1 MQTDYSNY
9 FTNLHRIIDRGSGAI
24 KFTEASKYRLLS
36 TVKFAGFISLS
47 IRAYKINKIIK
58 LLTKI
63 NFTEC
68 NTRDMVLKILP
79 KPRYN
84 LSMFQK
90 NYQALFLPEKLIIHL
105 TLHELAY

>member
-1 MQTDYSNY
+1 M
-9 FTNLHRIIDRGSGAI
+9 NLHRIKDLGSGAI
-24 KFTEASKYRLLS
+24 NFTEASKYHQLS